1 MFGSILIFDSPLCFE
16 LWPGS
21 TALRVFDKLL
31 LRIPLAIEDI
41 VLSRWLFLPSV
52 STLSSNYCGEAL
64 RVVFLLGLSLDLIC
78 ISSK

>member
-1 MFGSILIFDSPLCFE
+1 MFGSMLMFESPLSFE

-21 TALRVFDKLL
+21 AALRVFDKLL

-41 VLSRWLFLPSV
+41 VLSRWLILPSV
-52 STLSSNYCGEAL
+52 STLSSNYCGEAFL
-64 RVVFLLGLSLDLIC
+64 VVFLLGLSLDLIC